1 MKTLEQNSSID
12 LLKYL
17 ISTVLKTFK
26 MRDFKMDKIEF
37 NKKEKIFQKT
47 ELNDWICDGYS
58 LGTQPKPLTEEDL
71 RIIEKNLGINLKLLE
86 SLNKTEMAN
95 AFLESQIYAYVLT
108 HEEGPE
114 IIIFGHD
121 TCFPYKQLK
130 TRLDL
135 INKSKL
141 FKNQLKIREFDVKK
155 GFHTLPPE
163 IQNQIRSVPKLF
175 ISGKNINFHYI
186 EDFELEGEII
196 KGFSDSGPKIL

>member
-1 MKTLEQNSSID
+1 
-12 LLKYL
+12 
-17 ISTVLKTFK
+17 